1 MRETDGHT
9 ACRNPFR
16 RIMVVTKGVAMS
28 SRKHRVSE
36 VVNLIRTHKGEPDAD
51 RIITSKTGYSKAFV
65 SALRSD
71 MENGRYHE
79 EEPYE

>member
-28 SRKHRVSE
+28 SRKHRITE
-36 VVNLIRTHKGEPDAD
+36 VVDLIHEYGNDPDAD
-51 RIITSKTGYSKAFV
+51 DIITARTGYSKAFI
-65 SALRSD
+65 AGLRYDIES
-71 MENGRYHE
+71 GRFHE
-79 EEPYE
+79 EES

>member
-1 MRETDGHT
+1 M
-9 ACRNPFR
+9 ACRNHFR
-16 RIMVVTKGVAMS
+16 RILIVTKGVAMS

-36 VVNLIRTHKGEPDAD
+36 VVNLIRVHEGEPDAD
-51 RIITSKTGYSKAFV
+51 RIITATTGYSQAFV

-79 EEPYE
+79 EEK

>member
-1 MRETDGHT
+1 
-9 ACRNPFR
+9 
-16 RIMVVTKGVAMS
+16 MS
-28 SRKHRVSE
+28 SRKHRLSE

-51 RIITSKTGYSKAFV
+51 KIITATTGYSKAFI

-79 EEPYE
+79 EES

>member
-1 MRETDGHT
+1 
-9 ACRNPFR
+9 
-16 RIMVVTKGVAMS
+16 MS

-36 VVNLIRTHKGEPDAD
+36 VVNLIRAHKGEPDAD
-51 RIITSKTGYSKAFV
+51 RIITAKTGYSQAFV

-79 EEPYE
+79 EEV